1 MGRMVEAESFMDY
14 DSYALEQM
22 MLELREGIWNDLDK
36 NISTDVY
43 KRNLQVAWIERLSQ
57 ILNKQTD
64 TNDKENPGITDLK
77 AMALEELNFIKKSID
92 SRKDSI
98 RSSRARSHYLF
109 CLKRIEDDLFAS
121 SKMKN

>member
-1 MGRMVEAESFMDY
+1 MTPIR
-14 DSYALEQM
+14 LEQM
-22 MLELREGIWNDLDK
+22 MQDLRDGVWNDLDK

-64 TNDKENPGITDLK
+64 ANDKENPGITDLK
-77 AMALEELNFIKKSID
+77 AMALEELRIIKKSIE
-92 SRKDSI
+92 SRKDNI

-109 CLKRIEDDLFAS
+109 CLKRIEDDLLPVL
-121 SKMKN
+121 K